1 MDLPTVTGLRRPVDR
16 AGLAGLGEGTAVLAG
31 GTWLFSQPQDHLHT
45 LVDLAGLGW
54 EPVTR
59 TADGVSVAA
68 TCTVD
73 ELVAAGIPLAGEC
86 AGALAASFKIT
97 SQATVGG
104 NVCLALPAGSMTSLA
119 VALDGVAVLWGPAD
133 ERRVP
138 VVDLVTGVRTTAL
151 RPGEVLRSI
160 ELPAAALS
168 ARLAFRRAALSK
180 QGRSGAVVTGRRHT
194 GPVPGTPIA
203 TGVARTEPVRADRFV
218 LGVSAAT
225 PRPWRFGFAGVPSS
239 AELVAALDSVP
250 EWYDDPHGSPDWRRH
265 VTGVLAEQVR
275 EELA

>member
-1 MDLPTVTGLRRPVDR
+1 MDLPTVTGLRRPVVR
-16 AGLAGLGEGTAVLAG
+16 AGLAGLGPGTAVLAG

-45 LVDLAGLGW
+45 LVDLTGLGW
-54 EPVTR
+54 APVTR

-68 TCTVD
+68 TCTID
-73 ELVAAGIPLAGEC
+73 ELVAAGIPLADEC

-119 VALDGVAVLWGPAD
+119 VALDGVAVLWGPTED
-133 ERRVP
+133 RRVP

-151 RPGEVLRSI
+151 RPGEVLRSL

-168 ARLAFRRAALSK
+168 ARLAFRRAALSA
-180 QGRSGAVVTGRRHT
+180 QGRSGAVVTGRR
-194 GPVPGTPIA
+194 GDG
-203 TGVARTEPVRADRFV
+203 FV
-218 LGVSAAT
+218 LGVTAAT
-225 PRPWRFGFAGVPSS
+225 PRPWRFGFPDVPSS
-239 AELVAALDSVP
+239 DEIVAALDSVP
-250 EWYDDPHGSPDWRRH
+250 DWYDDPHGSPDWRRH
-265 VTGVLAEQVR
+265 VTGVLAGQVR